1 MSWHRVFQQDIMGLR
16 FALNVFIATIIT
28 WSVLKHIADTLK
40 SCMGH
45 RLDGCGIRSP
55 G

>member
-28 WSVLKHIADTLK
+28 WICAEA
-40 SCMGH
+40 H
-45 RLDGCGIRSP
+45 RG
-55 G
+55 